1 MPLYLY
7 KTSYQAQA
15 LIRAICIATNIHIVG
30 EGRNMLDQ
38 KLIESRMDLW
48 VGVVYGNSKGEME

>member
-15 LIRAICIATNIHIVG
+15 LIRAICIATNIQIVK
-30 EGRNMLDQ
+30 EDRNMLDQ
-38 KLIESRMDLW
+38 KLTESRIDFL
-48 VGVVYGNSKGEME
+48 VETVY